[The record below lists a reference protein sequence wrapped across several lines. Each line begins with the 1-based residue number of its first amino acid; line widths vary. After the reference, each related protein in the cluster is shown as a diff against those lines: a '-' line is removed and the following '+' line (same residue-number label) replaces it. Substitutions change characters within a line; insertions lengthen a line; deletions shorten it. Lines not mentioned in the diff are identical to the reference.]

1 MVVAQGDDEDDE
13 GGDGEGGFKAFP
25 DPDSVDDSS
34 IHSTTS
40 AQLPVD
46 QPTPP
51 PSPPVVTQPPSTKP
65 LPSTPPP
72 PKGKGSGV
80 FSPDCKVIADLYQAT
95 GPWKFTPELTNCC
108 NTEYPNS
115 ASIKCNAQNQ
125 IVYIYLAGQGL
136 SGKLP
141 VSLGSLTSLRY
152 LLLNYN
158 SLTGPIPRALV
169 DLPLYILDLSHNQ
182 LSGSLPSSSGWV
194 QLETLNLE
202 ANALTGELPSWLFT
216 LPRLKSLALGQNQF
230 TTGDPPPTIRFTLD
244 RTLMD
249 EATLQRNAQIDPATW
264 RVAPSRFLE
273 RFAMLPRISELKLD
287 GLGISGGWPSAES
300 SKWGASMVNL
310 TKLDLSK
317 NMMQGTLPAY
327 IGGWTRLKTLLLDN
341 NEFGGP
347 IPSLANLTML
357 RGPIPAWATAQNM
370 TILNLSHNLL
380 SGPFPM
386 DNHHL
391 WQSCSVA
398 GNYFVCTK
406 GPEAVLSYLWR
417 SSCRATC
424 TDTQQTV
431 PLVRPPVDINLPD
444 IKSHA
449 SKNGVGRVHASSA
462 IVWTVIIF
470 VSLTLSLIL

>member
-1 MVVAQGDDEDDE
+1 MVVARGDDEDDE

-25 DPDSVDDSS
+25 DPDSVDDGS
-34 IHSTTS
+34 IRSTTS
-40 AQLPVD
+40 AQLP
-46 QPTPP
+46 
-51 PSPPVVTQPPSTKP
+51 
-65 LPSTPPP
+65 
-72 PKGKGSGV
+72 GKGSGV

-108 NTEYPNS
+108 NTQYPNS

-141 VSLGSLTSLRY
+141 ASLGTLTSLRY

-273 RFAMLPRISELKLD
+273 RFATLPRISELKLD

-300 SKWGASMVNL
+300 GKWGASMVNL

-327 IGGWTRLKTLLLDN
+327 IAGWTRLKTLLLDN

-357 RGPIPAWATAQNM
+357 RVLDLSFNQLTGPIPAWATAQNM

-462 IVWTVIIF
+462 IVRTVIIF
-470 VSLTLSLIL
+470 VGLTLSLIL